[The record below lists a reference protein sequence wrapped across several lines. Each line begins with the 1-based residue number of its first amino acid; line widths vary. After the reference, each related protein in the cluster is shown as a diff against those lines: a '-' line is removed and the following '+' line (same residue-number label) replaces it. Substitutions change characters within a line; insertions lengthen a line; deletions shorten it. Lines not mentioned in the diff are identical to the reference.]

1 MIWKEKLSAIFRN
14 GTQRRPPGI
23 FGRWFFYRV
32 FTEFLCS
39 VVLVGLRG
47 TFFWSGFFFF
57 GGGGGVSSPASRNP
71 KRRCRVTRTS
81 ERIHAGHPRI
91 PFVRHPTCRVLFVFV
106 FFYRVLPGFL
116 SRPSVLVVALAA
128 RTVEM
133 SENPCRASEHP
144 RPASEIGAF
153 SVFTEFLPGYLFHRD
168 WFS

>member
-106 FFYRVLPGFL
+106 FFLPSFTGFPFTAIGARSGAGCSDGRDVRESMPGIRASAASIRNWRLFRLYRVFTGL
-116 SRPSVLVVALAA
+116 S
-128 RTVEM
+128 
-133 SENPCRASEHP
+133 
-144 RPASEIGAF
+144 F
-153 SVFTEFLPGYLFHRD
+153 S
-168 WFS
+168 S

>member
-1 MIWKEKLSAIFRN
+1 MQYFAMGRN
-14 GTQRRPPGI
+14 AGHPESSVGG
-23 FGRWFFYRV
+23 F
-32 FTEFLCS
+32 FTEFLPS
-39 VVLVGLRG
+39 FYVLL
-47 TFFWSGFFFF
+47 FWSVCEEHFSGVVSFFF

-116 SRPSVLVVALAA
+116 SRPSALVVALAA